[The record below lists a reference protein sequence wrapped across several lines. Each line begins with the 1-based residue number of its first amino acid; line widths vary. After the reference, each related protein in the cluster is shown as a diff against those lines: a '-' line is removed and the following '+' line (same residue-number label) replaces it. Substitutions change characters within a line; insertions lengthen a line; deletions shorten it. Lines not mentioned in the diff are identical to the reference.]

1 MKWLKSNYTTLAMAV
16 ILSLLTV
23 GMLMEPGEEVPP
35 VTVTAKFD
43 PRLLAD
49 VGSLQ
54 YRVDGKLL
62 EGTIPILVSG
72 DPAQVQAVHNTLTC
86 RPTLDESKFDPDL
99 AKYETSIVVTAED
112 FALPPT
118 LEKRINIRPVTVA
131 ITYARLVPVTLPVKA
146 TAADVQDASNPR
158 FRVVSVTV
166 EPPEIKAKIPAN
178 QVNLIK
184 ELPIKPIRIG
194 LRTSTFRIQGEIN
207 PEVVEA
213 KSEPFFVT
221 VELSPIESNRTM
233 DKVPLFLSYTPLP
246 GLHAELIDRFEYK
259 VVLDGPQNLLERLKP
274 DQVHVYVKLDW
285 TADTEARDYQ
295 VAVRCDLADEALR
308 KAIRVRLEPGQ
319 PIMATVRVT
328 RS

>member
-1 MKWLKSNYTTLAMAV
+1 MKWLKNNYTTLAMAV

-23 GMLMEPGEEVPP
+23 GMLKEPGEEVPP
-35 VTVTAKFD
+35 VTVTSKFE
-43 PRLLAD
+43 PRVLAE
-49 VGSLQ
+49 VSSLQ

-72 DPAQVQAVHNTLTC
+72 DPAQVQAVHLTLTC
-86 RPTLDESKFDPDL
+86 RPTLDESKFDPDPS
-99 AKYETSIVVTAED
+99 KYETSVVVTAED
-112 FALPPT
+112 FALPST
-118 LEKRINIRPVTVA
+118 LAKRINIRPVTVM
-131 ITYARLVPVTLPVKA
+131 ITYARLVPVFLPVKA
-146 TAADVQDASNPR
+146 TVADVQDARNPR
-158 FRVVSVTV
+158 FRVDSVTV
-166 EPPEIKAKIPAN
+166 EPPEIKARIPAN

-194 LRTSTFRIQGEIN
+194 LRTSTFRVQGEIN
-207 PEVVEA
+207 PEVVDA

-221 VELSPIESNRTM
+221 VELSPIESNRAM
-233 DKVPLFLSYTPLP
+233 EKVPLFLSCPPMP
-246 GLHAELIDRFEYK
+246 GLRAELIDKFDYK

-285 TADTEARDYQ
+285 TADTHPGDYQ

-308 KAIRVRLEPGQ
+308 KSIRVRIEPGQ

-328 RS
+328 RG